1 MLRTAP
7 TRPTSSIRGC
17 MDTGSHLPFLLPHQ
31 ILPMPTA
38 PTKPARIPPRR
49 RAQCG
54 GRGGGQERPCRT
66 RPSTAQHSAAALN
79 TGLKA
84 THIPA
89 QGSPMRGPAAPPT
102 GPQLSWSTGRQPGG
116 HSPTGAAHSCCLH
129 RAEAA
134 DGQMAAL
141 SSGPQHCRFGTAGG
155 VGRNPTCFP
164 SAELTAIWDPLLAAK
179 AS

>member
-7 TRPTSSIRGC
+7 TRLTSSICGC
-17 MDTGSHLPFLLPHQ
+17 MDTGSHLPFLLPDQ
-31 ILPMPTA
+31 ILPVPTA

-54 GRGGGQERPCRT
+54 GKGGGQERPCRT
-66 RPSTAQHSAAALN
+66 RPSTAQRCSTEHGAQSHPYPS
-79 TGLKA
+79 TGI
-84 THIPA
+84 THEGA
-89 QGSPMRGPAAPPT
+89 SCPPP

-116 HSPTGAAHSCCLH
+116 YSPTGAAHSCCLH